1 MLWASSILM
10 SKKWKRKLVVRTV
23 CVRHPEKT
31 WVIVDHLA
39 ETKLELMTGTGTIIK
54 SSRFVSAGSI
64 S

>member
-1 MLWASSILM
+1 M
-10 SKKWKRKLVVRTV
+10 KQFCFKCNCYVKRKLVVRTV

-39 ETKLELMTGTGTIIK
+39 ETKLELMTSTGTIIK

-64 S
+64 G